1 MGQDQ
6 GSRPNAPKEMSAK
19 DMEKMRKKMQKQE
32 EKLTKSVR
40 KVIKDDATFAKWQEM
55 RQNEINPPRP
65 NDRPAK

>member
-1 MGQDQ
+1 
-6 GSRPNAPKEMSAK
+6 
-19 DMEKMRKKMQKQE
+19 MRKKMQKQE